1 MAGYGSTFDPRPGSD
16 REPGLRRAIRQAL
29 DDAGMAATDVDV
41 VFADA
46 MGVAEL
52 DRQEAQALA
61 AVFGPYGVPV
71 TAPKTMTGRLYAGGA
86 PLDIVAAL
94 LSIRDGV
101 VPPTVSVTDVVADYR
116 LDLVVGAPRQLPV
129 RSALVVA
136 RGYGG
141 FNAALIVRGCQ

>member
-1 MAGYGSTFDPRPGSD
+1 
-16 REPGLRRAIRQAL
+16 
-29 DDAGMAATDVDV
+29 MAANDIDV